1 MVFEPEGPF
10 DKGQPMISDRVKG
23 VFIINS
29 INDTDHIGL
38 AKFQFKLGIALFY
51 G

>member
-1 MVFEPEGPF
+1 
-10 DKGQPMISDRVKG
+10 MISDRVKD
-23 VFIINS
+23 VLIINS

-38 AKFQFKLGIALFY
+38 AKFKFKLSITLFY